1 MGPKQGI
8 NYCEIIFFFFFF
20 VKSLGRALSA
30 TAYPAGEMYEIRLTW

>member
-1 MGPKQGI
+1 MGPKHGI
-8 NYCEIIFFFFFF
+8 NNCEIFSFLFF